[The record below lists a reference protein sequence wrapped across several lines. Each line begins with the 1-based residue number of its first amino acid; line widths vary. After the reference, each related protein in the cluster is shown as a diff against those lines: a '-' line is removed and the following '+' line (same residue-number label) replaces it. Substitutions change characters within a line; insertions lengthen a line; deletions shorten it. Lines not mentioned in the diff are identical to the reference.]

1 MNFEESLKVTSLIGK
16 AIASGAPQ
24 ITCSPEELAD
34 ARAGYSEEKLAE
46 LEKLGFYHGD
56 FQLFYTVKRL
66 ADTLDLWKLADGD
79 YLKKLFSLAKKFD
92 RDNSS

>member
-34 ARAGYSEEKLAE
+34 TRAGYSEEKLAE
-46 LEKLGFYHGD
+46 LESRGVQVLNCI
-56 FQLFYTVKRL
+56 RIS
-66 ADTLDLWKLADGD
+66 D
-79 YLKKLFSLAKKFD
+79 Y
-92 RDNSS
+92 